1 MVSIT
6 KQKQGVAIG
15 GQLVGSELWKWP
27 VQLMALCATQRPSS
41 KAGQADGASEDS
53 LHLDIQE
60 LKEKRD
66 VLDKEISQLIS
77 E

>member
-1 MVSIT
+1 M
-6 KQKQGVAIG
+6 
-15 GQLVGSELWKWP
+15 WKRP
-27 VQLMALCATQRPSS
+27 VQLTAICAAQRPSS
-41 KAGQADGASEDS
+41 KGGQADGASEDS
-53 LHLDIQE
+53 PHLDIQK